1 MSIAVEFEY
10 RKPKTLSKAI
20 KLLAKGGRQARILA
34 GGTDLVG
41 WLRDALVAPDLLVD
55 IKGFD
60 ELQGLAFKNR
70 ALHLGALTTFSDL
83 LESHVVAQK
92 FPLLREMAGMVASN
106 GVRNR
111 ATVVGNI
118 CSAVPCCDAGPVLQV
133 YNATVNLR
141 GPKGKRKLAIGQW
154 FVGPRKT
161 AIRPG
166 EIVTS
171 VTIPLPAK
179 KHAGC
184 FAKLKRYRGEDLA
197 QASVAVLVLAGKEYR
212 LAFGAVAPIA
222 VRGPRTEALLKG
234 NALSDALLDQA
245 GNLSVEEVVP
255 ITDIRA
261 TKEYRSLM
269 VAVMVRRAL
278 KAATA
283 RLAGKG
289 PACGTNVMEED
300 AP

>member
-1 MSIAVEFEY
+1 MSIACEFDY

-20 KLLAKGGRQARILA
+20 KLLAKRGRQTRLLA

-41 WLRDALVAPDLLVD
+41 WLRDSLVAPDLLVD

-60 ELQGLAFKNR
+60 ELKGIGFKNR
-70 ALHLGALTTFSDL
+70 AMVLGALATFSDV
-83 LESHVVAQK
+83 LESDLVAQK

-111 ATVVGNI
+111 ATVAGNI

-133 YNATVNLR
+133 YNAVVHLR
-141 GPKGKRKLAIGQW
+141 GPTGKRKIPVGQW

-171 VTIPLPAK
+171 VTVPLPAK
-179 KHAGC
+179 KAAGC
-184 FAKLKRYRGEDLA
+184 FVKLKRYRGEDLA
-197 QASVAVLVLAGKEYR
+197 QASVAVLALAGGEYR

-234 NALSDALLDQA
+234 RKLSADLLEEA
-245 GNLSVEEVVP
+245 GKLAVEEVVP
-255 ITDIRA
+255 ITDIRS

-269 VAVMVRRAL
+269 VEVMVRRGL
-278 KAATA
+278 KTAAA

-289 PACGTNVMEED
+289 PAYGVNVMEED
-300 AP
+300 AR

>member
-1 MSIAVEFEY
+1 MSIACEFDY

-20 KLLAKGGRQARILA
+20 KLLAKRGRQVRVLA

-41 WLRDALVAPDLLVD
+41 WLRDSLVAPDLLVD

-60 ELQGLAFKNR
+60 ELKGISLKNR
-70 ALHLGALTTFSDL
+70 ALVIGALATFSEV
-83 LESHVVAQK
+83 LESDLVAEK
-92 FPLLREMAGMVASN
+92 FPLFQEMAGMVASN

-111 ATVVGNI
+111 ATLVGNI

-133 YNATVNLR
+133 YNAVVHAR
-141 GPKGKRKLAIGQW
+141 GPNGKRKIPIGQW
-154 FVGPRKT
+154 FIGPRKT
-161 AIRPG
+161 ALRPG

-171 VTIPLPAK
+171 VSVPFPAK

-184 FAKLKRYRGEDLA
+184 FVKLKRYRGEDLA
-197 QASVAVLVLAGKEYR
+197 QASVAVLVLSGREYR

-234 NALSDALLDQA
+234 QALSADLLEEA
-245 GNLSVEEVVP
+245 GKLAVEEVVP

-261 TKEYRSLM
+261 TKEYRALM
-269 VAVMVRRAL
+269 VEVMVKRGLRT
-278 KAATA
+278 AAA

-289 PACGTNVMEED
+289 PAYGINVMEED